1 MALSQD
7 EMASTLIDLYRNDD
21 SKRKGM
27 YRLSK
32 DAFKTIAGKANLKDA
47 YLSSVDRKLREDGF
61 MLLDMRNEHEQIGV
75 LSMSTVMKK
84 FQELSNELIEENEY
98 QFDEDN
104 W

>member
-1 MALSQD
+1 
-7 EMASTLIDLYRNDD
+7 
-21 SKRKGM
+21 M

-32 DAFKTIAGKANLKDA
+32 DAFKTIAGKANFKDA

-61 MLLDMRNEHEQIGV
+61 MLLDMRNEYKKIGV

-84 FQELSNELIEENEY
+84 FQELSNELIKENEH
-98 QFDEDN
+98 QFNEDN